1 MSSDSN
7 WQNLHN
13 LLKILLFIDTF
24 LCSPKEKY
32 PKETAPCAPLLPACP
47 ERSRGAR
54 LKTGGALS
62 NSAFSL
68 LAQRK

>member
-1 MSSDSN
+1 MQGRQSPFFTTYYN
-7 WQNLHN
+7 F
-13 LLKILLFIDTF
+13 ILFIDTF
-24 LCSPKEKY
+24 LCAPKEKV
-32 PKETAPCAPLLPACP
+32 PKERAPCAPLLPACP